1 MFGVCICA
9 RFQANPKEAH
19 LSVVKRILRYLMHTP
34 SINIWYPKKRLLFN
48 LLAIPVQIMWV
59 KKLIGK
65 AHPEGATCLV
75 DHTFHG
81 NLKIV

>member
-48 LLAIPVQIMWV
+48 LLVIPVQIIWV
-59 KKLIGK
+59 K
-65 AHPEGATCLV
+65 
-75 DHTFHG
+75 
-81 NLKIV
+81 N